1 MASSSRAYPPTFS
14 RAQRAIHWA
23 TVLLIAW
30 QFIVPSIGAFDRMKA
45 VRAAAQKAAETAAQ
59 GGAPLEVPQLDA
71 VTGILLQSHFLV
83 GILILTLTACRLWL
97 RVTQGAP
104 AEPEGEPP
112 IFKLIAKVTH
122 AGLYVVLLAMPL
134 SGIAGR
140 YLGLGFA
147 HDPHVG
153 PLKGLTILLI
163 VLHVAGALVHQF
175 VWKTNVMRRMTVG

>member
-1 MASSSRAYPPTFS
+1 MASSFQAYPVSFS
-14 RAQRAIHWA
+14 RAQRAIHWV

-30 QFIVPSIGAFDRMKA
+30 QFIVPSIGAFDKMKA
-45 VRAAAQKAAETAAQ
+45 VRAAAQKAAETAAE
-59 GGAPLEVPQLDA
+59 GGAPIDVPRLDA

-83 GILILTLTACRLWL
+83 GILILALTFSRLWL
-97 RVTQGAP
+97 RVTRGAP
-104 AEPEGEPP
+104 AEPEGEPLV
-112 IFKLIAKVTH
+112 FRLLAKVTH
-122 AGLYVVLLAMPL
+122 AGLYAVLLAMPL
-134 SGIAGR
+134 SGIAFK

-175 VWKTNVMRRMTVG
+175 LWKTNVLRRMTVG